1 LAGSATV
8 ISIGAVCFG
17 IVVGFITYRTLVF
30 KEGASIGD
38 ISAVVGAVGG
48 GVVTVWSDQGGGDS
62 FAWYSIG
69 LLGGVVLYYIHTS
82 LRGSE
87 EIKGK
92 LSGSPHGSGLPGPR
106 PGGRDAVRETR
117 KLAGPPH
124 GSGLRAPESHPKEPR
139 APQ

>member
-1 LAGSATV
+1 MT

-48 GVVTVWSDQGGGDS
+48 GVVTVWSDQGGSDS

-69 LLGGVVLYYIHTS
+69 LLVGVVLYYLHTS
-82 LRGSE
+82 LRGTPE
-87 EIKGK
+87 AKGK
-92 LSGSPHGSGLPGPR
+92 LGGAHGGDGLPVPEDEHGPAGR
-106 PGGRDAVRETR
+106 HSHRGGALHATGLPDPDAAESETV
-117 KLAGPPH
+117 
-124 GSGLRAPESHPKEPR
+124 
-139 APQ
+139 

>member
-1 LAGSATV
+1 LTGSATV

-30 KEGASIGD
+30 KEGASISD

-62 FAWYSIG
+62 FAWYAIG
-69 LLGGVVLYYIHTS
+69 LLGGVTLYYIHTS

-87 EIKGK
+87 ELKRK
-92 LSGSPHGSGLPGPR
+92 LSGSPHGSGLTAPK
-106 PGGRDAVRETR
+106 PGGRDTVRAAP
-117 KLAGPPH
+117 KLGGASH
-124 GSGLRAPESHPKEPR
+124 GSGLRAPEPDPGEAERPR
-139 APQ
+139 